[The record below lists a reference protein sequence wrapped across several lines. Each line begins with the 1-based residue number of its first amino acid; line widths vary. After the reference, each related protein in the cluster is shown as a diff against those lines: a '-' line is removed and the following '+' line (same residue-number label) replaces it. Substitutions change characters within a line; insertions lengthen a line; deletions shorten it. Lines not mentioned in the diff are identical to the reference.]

1 MQKKLQK
8 VWGQILEIIKDNIQ
22 NQNKYETWFLPII
35 PLQLEK
41 SSNDIYELILEV
53 PSNFYFEFLEA
64 HYSDLI
70 KKAMN
75 VAIGQKS
82 KLLYSVKVINN
93 DISKESITTT
103 MPSEPVD
110 SSNKIIS
117 LPLESDKIINPM
129 ALPGLP
135 RKVIID
141 DRLQKTWNFERF
153 VEGDLNRLGRSV
165 GLAIAQNPGDNSY
178 NPLFIYGKSGYGKTH
193 LAQAIGNEIRKNFPN
208 KQILYMDAQLFET
221 QFTES
226 IRKNTRNDF
235 MNFFQILDVLIFDDI
250 HILSKKEKTQEAFFH
265 IFNHLQT
272 QQKQLIF
279 TSDRNLHDIEGIE
292 ERLVTSF
299 RWGIVVELSD
309 PDFVTRLAIVKQ
321 YAENCGINNK
331 MKIDENVY
339 EYIAAYVISPREM
352 IGILNSLIAVANF
365 DHKKIDIETAK
376 DTIQKIV
383 KNTEKNITM
392 DFIINYVSNYYNI
405 NQESVRSE
413 SRKKEIVTVRHISMY
428 LCKKHTKHSLQEIGQ
443 FMGGKNHATV
453 IHAQKKV
460 NDMKETDKD
469 FKKDLARLEQKF
481 I

>member
-1 MQKKLQK
+1 MEKNLQK

-22 NQNKYETWFLPII
+22 SQNKFETWFLPII
-35 PLQLEK
+35 PLSLEK
-41 SSNDIYELILEV
+41 NNQDCSVLLLEV
-53 PSNFYFEFLEA
+53 PSNFYYEFIEE
-64 HYSDLI
+64 HYSFLI
-70 KKAMN
+70 KKAIN
-75 VAIGQKS
+75 VVIGQNS
-82 KLLYSVKVINN
+82 KLLYSVKIINN

-103 MPSEPVD
+103 IPSEPITTQNQ
-110 SSNKIIS
+110 SIS
-117 LPLESDKIINPM
+117 LPIENEKIINPM

-135 RKVIID
+135 RRVIIN

-153 VEGDLNRLGRSV
+153 VEGECNRLGRSV
-165 GLAIAQNPGDNSY
+165 GLAISQNPGDNSY
-178 NPLFIYGKSGYGKTH
+178 NPLFVYGKSGYGKTH
-193 LAQAIGNEIRKNFPN
+193 LAQAIGNEIRKNYPN
-208 KQILYMDAQLFET
+208 KQILYIDAQLFET

-235 MNFFQILDVLIFDDI
+235 MNFFQILDVLIVDDI

-265 IFNHLQT
+265 IFNHLQI

-279 TSDRNLHDIEGIE
+279 TSDKNLRELEGIE
-292 ERLVTSF
+292 ERLINRF
-299 RWGIVVELSD
+299 RWGIVVELGD
-309 PDFVTRLAIVKQ
+309 PDYTTRLAIVKQ
-321 YAENCGINNK
+321 YAENNGINNE
-331 MKIDENVY
+331 MKIPENVY
-339 EYIAAYVISPREM
+339 EYIAANVINPREM

-365 DHKKIDIETAK
+365 DHKKIDIEIAK

-405 NQESVRSE
+405 NPEIVRSE
-413 SRKKEIVTVRHISMY
+413 SRKKEIVTVRHIAMY

-460 NDMKETDKD
+460 NDMKETDKE
-469 FKKDLARLEQKF
+469 FKKDFIRLEQKF